1 MMAIVTLVIFVLSC
15 RNLYVWLVVIFREC
29 TEPFRLIISQ
39 YSINA
44 VCLCLKWNGELVGLT
59 LCAFFQV
66 VFRPRQSKHK
76 SLIAACLE
84 FEDRLSECKDLL
96 ANLNCEGLG
105 QLEVDRVCNWQV

>member
-1 MMAIVTLVIFVLSC
+1 MMLIVTLVIFLLSG
-15 RNLYVWLVVIFREC
+15 RSLYVWLIGGYLQRMYWLLDQFC
-29 TEPFRLIISQ
+29 
-39 YSINA
+39 NA
-44 VCLCLKWNGELVGLT
+44 ICLCLKCDGELVGLT
-59 LCAFFQV
+59 LCAFLQV

-96 ANLNCEGLG
+96 ASLTCEGLG

>member
-1 MMAIVTLVIFVLSC
+1 MHFL
-15 RNLYVWLVVIFREC
+15 
-29 TEPFRLIISQ
+29 
-39 YSINA
+39 
-44 VCLCLKWNGELVGLT
+44 
-59 LCAFFQV
+59 QV

-76 SLIAACLE
+76 SLIAACVE